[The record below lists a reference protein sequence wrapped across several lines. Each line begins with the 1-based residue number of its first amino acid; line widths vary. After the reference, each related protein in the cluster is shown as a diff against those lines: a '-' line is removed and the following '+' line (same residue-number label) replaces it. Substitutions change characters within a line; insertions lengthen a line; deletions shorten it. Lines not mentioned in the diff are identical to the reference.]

1 MFLFIYNLIFFL
13 LIPAITIRI
22 LIKGL
27 SDKFYLKKFANR
39 FGFVRNLS
47 PDKSFIWIH
56 AVSLGEV
63 ISSKGLI
70 DEIKKDLSS
79 DQQFHNYR
87 ILLSTS
93 TGTGL
98 RRAID
103 VHGEDI
109 QVIFS
114 PWDFLPFISRF
125 LNTFDIKIAIF
136 FETEIW
142 PSTIKQCSKRKI
154 PTIIANARISEKSF
168 TSYKRLSKLAPWMF
182 PNIDMILAQDS
193 YHVQR
198 FKLLNANCVQKVG
211 TVKFDEASTKND
223 TNNNFIE
230 NIFDKHFVLAASTHT
245 GEEEIIISEFQ
256 QMRELISSIPIVN
269 ESLLVIVPRHPER
282 AKSLVRLSKRM
293 GEKSCLVSEL
303 RILDADLHK
312 KLREIS
318 IILVDEIGMLES
330 LYSQASFAFIGGSLV
345 PRGGHNVIEAARNE
359 CPFVL
364 GKHFFNFDTVVKKFI
379 DAQATL
385 VISKHDLSTFGFN
398 FFNDKNIAEQLKLNA
413 IKVVDENKGST
424 RRQAD
429 YIFDCI
435 N

>member
-1 MFLFIYNLIFFL
+1 MPIIM
-13 LIPAITIRI
+13 IRI

-27 SDKFYLKKFANR
+27 SDKFYLRKFANR
-39 FGFVRNLS
+39 VGYVRNLS

-70 DEIKKDLSS
+70 DEIKKDLNSH
-79 DQQFHNYR
+79 QQFHNYR

-103 VHGEDI
+103 IHGEDI
-109 QVIFS
+109 QIIFS

-142 PSTIKQCSKRKI
+142 PNTIKQCSKKKI

-168 TSYKRLSKLAPWMF
+168 TNYKKLSKLAPWMF

-198 FKLLNANCVQKVG
+198 FKLLNANSVQKVG
-211 TVKFDEASTKND
+211 TVKFDEVHTKND
-223 TNNNFIE
+223 LFNDDFIE
-230 NIFDKHFVLAASTHT
+230 NIINKPFVLAASTHS
-245 GEEEIIISEFQ
+245 GEEEIIISEYQ
-256 QMRELISSIPIVN
+256 QMRELISPLPIAV
-269 ESLLVIVPRHPER
+269 ESSLVIVPRHPER
-282 AKSLVRLSKRM
+282 SKSLVKLSKKM
-293 GEKSCLVSEL
+293 GEKPCLLSEL
-303 RILDADLHK
+303 KELDRGSKFWGHGSRFTK
-312 KLREIS
+312 KRSREIS
-318 IILVDEIGMLES
+318 IIIVDEIGMLDS
-330 LYSQASFAFIGGSLV
+330 LYAHASFAFIGGSLV

-359 CPFVL
+359 CPFIL

-385 VISKHDLSTFGFN
+385 VIGKNDLSTFGFD
-398 FFNDKNIAEQLKLNA
+398 FFNDKDIRERLKLNA

-429 YIFDCI
+429 YILECI